1 MRRPMRSAQFPGV
14 ALASGQIRLVLVLI
28 ALSLA
33 ACAGDDAAGSA
44 ARPVLVVQPTTDRT
58 SGSSFAGDVRA
69 REESPLSFRVGGNL
83 VERRVDV
90 GDRVAAGDL
99 LAVLEAGDFQAQAR
113 ASRAQLEAAE
123 AELARA
129 RADQARFAQLAE
141 EQLVSRSR
149 IDAQDAAAA
158 AAQGR
163 VDAARANLRVARNQ
177 TGYTQLRAPADGV
190 IAARSAE
197 AGQVV
202 AAGQT
207 VFTLAADGAREVA
220 FAVPEGAIGRIASGQ
235 AVQVELWAQDGRRW
249 PGQVR
254 EVAPA
259 ADPASRTYAARATVD
274 APAGALQLGQSA
286 RVLLEGDVGAALGV
300 PLAALQRQIDGQG
313 ATVFV
318 VDQETSTLRLQA
330 VEVGPYRED
339 RVPVTGGL
347 SADAWVVAAGG
358 HLLREGQ
365 KVSAVD
371 RDNRPLKPTTITAR
385 E

>member
-1 MRRPMRSAQFPGV
+1 MRSAQFPGV

>member
-1 MRRPMRSAQFPGV
+1 MRSAQFPGV
-14 ALASGQIRLVLVLI
+14 AAASSAWLVLASI

-33 ACAGDDAAGSA
+33 GCAGDDPAGTA
-44 ARPVLVVQPTTDRT
+44 VRAVLVAQPATAET

-69 REESPLSFRVGGNL
+69 RQESPLSFRVGGNL

-90 GDRVAAGDL
+90 GDRVDAGDL
-99 LAVLEAGDFQAQAR
+99 LAVLEAGDFQARVRGSQ
-113 ASRAQLEAAE
+113 AQLAAAE

-129 RADQARFAQLAE
+129 RADQARFGQLAE
-141 EQLVSRSR
+141 EQLVSRSTL
-149 IDAQDAAAA
+149 DAQDAAAA
-158 AAQGR
+158 AAQGQ

-177 TGYTQLRAPADGV
+177 TDYTQLRAPADGV

-207 VFTLAADGAREVA
+207 VFTLAAEGAREVA
-220 FAVPEGAIGRIASGQ
+220 FAVPEGAVGRIAPGQ

-259 ADPASRTYAARATVD
+259 ADPASRTYAARAAVD

-286 RVLLEGDVGAALGV
+286 RVFLEGDGGAALAV
-300 PLAALQRQIDGQG
+300 PLAALQRQADGRG
-313 ATVFV
+313 AAVFV
-318 VDQETSTLRLQA
+318 VDPETSTLRLQP

-365 KVSAVD
+365 KVIAVD
-371 RDNRPLKPTTITAR
+371 RDNRPLKPITITAR
-385 E
+385 D